1 MPKPTD
7 LPETAL
13 TNRPAHHSRPTR
25 RQMLALLPLLCV
37 TPSWSQEPSPMEK
50 IRARGTL
57 KVAVYKD
64 NAPYSD
70 GKGQDM
76 SGLDI
81 SLAQALASQL
91 GLKLSLLP
99 FDAGE
104 NMNDDLRNMVWKG
117 HYLGYG
123 PADVM
128 LHVPVDRYL
137 MNENK
142 QVHIFGAYVREH
154 LVVLHNTQR
163 INSVYNPEDLIERRI
178 AVGQGSG
185 AASALMG
192 YKGGLLRNQVSIFK
206 DGIEAAKQVLTG
218 AFDAAFVSRAQAEAA
233 IFERKDNPTPWALSS
248 LTLPGVM
255 PNGWPLGL
263 AVKADNKELATALDN
278 ALTTLRERG
287 ELLRLFKSHG
297 LTLAAP

>member
-1 MPKPTD
+1 LKFTTKSQASG
-7 LPETAL
+7 L
-13 TNRPAHHSRPTR
+13 SR
-25 RQMLALLPLLCV
+25 RQLLLAAPLLWV
-37 TPSWSQEPSPMEK
+37 PHQSVSAQEMSAMEK
-50 IRARGTL
+50 IKARGVL

-70 GKGQDM
+70 GPNADM
-76 SGLDI
+76 RGVDV
-81 SLAQALASQL
+81 SLAQALAGKLNLQL
-91 GLKLSLLP
+91 ALLP

-128 LHVPVDRYL
+128 IHVPVDRYL

-142 QVHIFGAYVREH
+142 QVLIFGSYVREH
-154 LVVLHNTQR
+154 LVVLHNPTQLAHV
-163 INSVYNPEDLIERRI
+163 STPEDLQGKTI
-178 AVGQGSG
+178 AVEKGSG

-192 YKGGLLRNQVSIFK
+192 YRGGLLRDKISIFK
-206 DGIEAAKQVLTG
+206 DGVDAAKMVTSGQ
-218 AFDAAFVSRAQAEAA
+218 FDAAFVSRAQAEAA
-233 IFERKDNPTPWALSS
+233 VHAASGQDKWVLSS
-248 LTLPGVM
+248 VTLPGVM
-255 PNGWPLGL
+255 PAGWPLGL

-278 ALTTLRERG
+278 ALTSLRQTG
-287 ELLRLFKSHG
+287 ELLKLFQSHG

>member
-1 MPKPTD
+1 MKFTTKSQASG
-7 LPETAL
+7 L
-13 TNRPAHHSRPTR
+13 SR
-25 RQMLALLPLLCV
+25 RQLLLAAPLLWV
-37 TPSWSQEPSPMEK
+37 PHQSVSAQEMSAMEK
-50 IRARGTL
+50 IKARGVL

-70 GKGQDM
+70 GPNADM
-76 SGLDI
+76 RGVDV
-81 SLAQALASQL
+81 SLAQALAGKLNLQL
-91 GLKLSLLP
+91 ALLP

-128 LHVPVDRYL
+128 IHVPVDRYL

-142 QVHIFGAYVREH
+142 QVLIFGSYVREH
-154 LVVLHNTQR
+154 LVVLHNPTKLAYV
-163 INSVYNPEDLIERRI
+163 STPEDLQGKTI
-178 AVGQGSG
+178 AVEKGSG

-192 YKGGLLRNQVSIFK
+192 YRGGLLRDKISIFK
-206 DGIEAAKQVLTG
+206 DGVDAAKMVTSGQ
-218 AFDAAFVSRAQAEAA
+218 FDAAFVSRAQAEAA
-233 IFERKDNPTPWALSS
+233 VHAASGQDKWVLSS
-248 LTLPGVM
+248 VTLPGVM
-255 PNGWPLGL
+255 PAGWPLGL

-278 ALTTLRERG
+278 ALTSLRQTG
-287 ELLRLFKSHG
+287 ELLKLFQSHG